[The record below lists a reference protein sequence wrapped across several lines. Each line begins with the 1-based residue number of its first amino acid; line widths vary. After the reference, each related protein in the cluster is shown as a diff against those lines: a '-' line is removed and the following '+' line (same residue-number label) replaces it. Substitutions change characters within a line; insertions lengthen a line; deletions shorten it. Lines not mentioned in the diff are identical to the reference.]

1 VAVTASNKITRA
13 VANSLIKFVI
23 KSVIREENLPM
34 SNKENSSECN
44 TPSVDESSVVL
55 ATKQWLEAV
64 IIGLNF
70 CPFAKKEFVNNTI
83 CYHESKAD
91 QIKVALHELIEQCR
105 YLQAHDELETTLII
119 YRDGFRGFERYLDL
133 VDYGN
138 DLLVD
143 SGFEGVFQ
151 LASMHPEY
159 CFDGEDYDDASN
171 FTNRSPYPIIHI
183 IREASMARVLSVYN
197 EPEKIPEN
205 NIVVANEKGANFFQ
219 QLLKSIHKNH
229 LTR

>member
-1 VAVTASNKITRA
+1 MVT
-13 VANSLIKFVI
+13 
-23 KSVIREENLPM
+23 REENLSM
-34 SNKENSSECN
+34 SNKENSSENN
-44 TPSVDESSVVL
+44 TQSNDESREIL
-55 ATKQWLEAV
+55 ATKQWLEKV

-70 CPFAKKEFVNNTI
+70 CPFAKKEFVKNTI
-83 CYHESKAD
+83 CYHQSNAD
-91 QIKVALHELIEQCR
+91 KIKTALHELIEQCR

-119 YRDGFRGFERYLDL
+119 YPDGFRSFERYLDL

-143 SGFEGVFQ
+143 SGFDGIFQ

-171 FTNRSPYPIIHI
+171 FTNRSPYPMVHI
-183 IREASMARVLSVYN
+183 IREASMTRVLSTYN

-205 NIVVANEKGANFFQ
+205 NIVLAQHKGSAYFQ
-219 QLLKSIHKNH
+219 QLLTRIHQQHFASASQEKE
-229 LTR
+229 TK

>member
-1 VAVTASNKITRA
+1 MNNNESIN
-13 VANSLIKFVI
+13 
-23 KSVIREENLPM
+23 
-34 SNKENSSECN
+34 
-44 TPSVDESSVVL
+44 ESSVIS
-55 ATKQWLEAV
+55 ATKAWLSKV

-83 CYHESKAD
+83 YYLESSQSQVKL
-91 QIKVALHELIEQCR
+91 ALHELIEQCR
-105 YLQAHDELETTLII
+105 YLADHPELETTLII
-119 YRDGFRGFERYLDL
+119 YNGGFRTFDRYLDL

-159 CFDGEDYDDASN
+159 CFEDEDYDDASN

-183 IREASMARVLSVYN
+183 IHIIREESMARVLSVYN

-205 NIVVANEKGANFFQ
+205 NIALAQKKGASFFEQ
-219 QLLKSIHKNH
+219 ILKNIHQKYQ
-229 LTR
+229 

>member
-1 VAVTASNKITRA
+1 MTV
-13 VANSLIKFVI
+13 
-23 KSVIREENLPM
+23 
-34 SNKENSSECN
+34 KE
-44 TPSVDESSVVL
+44 TKPVL
-55 ATKQWLEAV
+55 ATKQWLEEV

-83 CYHESKAD
+83 CYHESTAEQVK
-91 QIKVALHELIEQCR
+91 IALHELIEQCR
-105 YLQAHDELETTLII
+105 YLQNHDELETTLII
-119 YRDGFRGFERYLDL
+119 YGEGFRSFERYLDL

-138 DLLVD
+138 DLIVD

-205 NIVVANEKGANFFQ
+205 NIILANEKGANFFKST
-219 QLLKSIHKNH
+219 LNSIHKKYSK
-229 LTR
+229 

>member
-1 VAVTASNKITRA
+1 MAITASHKIRSEEKA
-13 VANSLIKFVI
+13 VMNNSD
-23 KSVIREENLPM
+23 N
-34 SNKENSSECN
+34 NN
-44 TPSVDESSVVL
+44 ESSAVL
-55 ATKQWLEAV
+55 ATKQWIEEV

-83 CYHESKAD
+83 YYHESTTDQVKA
-91 QIKVALHELIEQCR
+91 ALHELIEQCR

-119 YRDGFRGFERYLDL
+119 YRDGFRGFDRYLDL

-159 CFDGEDYDDASN
+159 CFDGEDYDDSSN
-171 FTNRSPYPIIHI
+171 FTNRSPYPVIHI

-205 NIVVANEKGANFFQ
+205 NIALANKKGTTFFQ
-219 QLLKSIHKNH
+219 QILANIHHKYP
-229 LTR
+229 LS

>member
-1 VAVTASNKITRA
+1 MTIEK
-13 VANSLIKFVI
+13 L
-23 KSVIREENLPM
+23 
-34 SNKENSSECN
+34 N
-44 TPSVDESSVVL
+44 TPNYLPEDIPNEIN
-55 ATKQWLEAV
+55 ATKQWLEDV

-83 CYHESKAD
+83 FFHSANTNQVKP
-91 QIKVALHELIEQCR
+91 ALHELIAQCR
-105 YLQAHDELETTLII
+105 YLQAHDEIETTLII
-119 YRDGFRGFERYLDL
+119 YKDGFRNFDRYLDL

-143 SGFEGVFQ
+143 SGFEGIFQ

-159 CFDGEDYDDASN
+159 CFEGEDYDDSSN

-183 IREASMARVLSVYN
+183 IREASMARVLAVYQ

-205 NIVVANEKGANFFQ
+205 NIALANEKGAHFFQ
-219 QLLKSIHKNH
+219 QILKRIQ
-229 LTR
+229 LTYPL

>member
-1 VAVTASNKITRA
+1 MSIDNPITPY
-13 VANSLIKFVI
+13 I
-23 KSVIREENLPM
+23 
-34 SNKENSSECN
+34 SSEV
-44 TPSVDESSVVL
+44 TPNEIN
-55 ATKQWLEAV
+55 AIKQWLEEV

-83 CYHESKAD
+83 YYHSSNAN
-91 QIKVALHELIEQCR
+91 QVKVALLEFIEQCQ
-105 YLQAHDELETTLII
+105 YLQAHDEIETTLII
-119 YRDGFRGFERYLDL
+119 YNEGFRNFDRYLDL
-133 VDYGN
+133 VDYAN

-159 CFDGEDYDDASN
+159 CFDGDDYDDSSN
-171 FTNRSPYPIIHI
+171 FTNRSPFPLIHI

-205 NIVVANEKGANFFQ
+205 NIALANKKGTYFFQ
-219 QLLKSIHKNH
+219 EILKRIHLKH
-229 LTR
+229 PLI